1 METFLKAIR
10 YAVRMLAKSP
20 GFTAV
25 AVLTLALGIGANT
38 AIFSVINGVLLRPLP
53 YPEPQQLVVV
63 WGRFT
68 GIGLPKDRNWF
79 SAPEFRDLQE
89 LSKSLS
95 GMAAMTDASFN
106 VTAGGMA
113 ERVEG
118 AAVSSNLFSILGL
131 QPVAGRVFLS
141 GEGQPRHDQVLL
153 LGYGLWPRRFGSD
166 PDRG

>member
-1 METFLKAIR
+1 METFLKDIR
-10 YAVRMLAKSP
+10 YALRMLAKSP

-53 YPEPQQLVVV
+53 YPEPQQLGVV

-118 AAVSSNLFSILGL
+118 AAVSPSLFSMLGL
-131 QPVAGRVFLS
+131 RPVAGRVFLPEES
-141 GEGQPRHDQVLL
+141 
-153 LGYGLWPRRFGSD
+153 
-166 PDRG
+166 